1 MPISSIPA
9 RRFGA
14 VLMAALMGVLVGGSL
29 PPTIA
34 QEPTER
40 KRNPAV
46 ALDMPRSHDALADLA
61 ETTID
66 AAVRS
71 LLCVEVR
78 AAINLGQLER
88 PGRQWVLAHAALEGD
103 SAAPSTS
110 GEAQVSRRPPGLLAV
125 DLTMS
130 RSIR

>member
-14 VLMAALMGVLVGGSL
+14 VLMAALMGLVGGSL

-66 AAVRS
+66 AAVRA

-78 AAINLGQLER
+78 AAINLGRLDR
-88 PGRQWVLAHAALEGD
+88 PGRQWVLAHGHRCRDE
-103 SAAPSTS
+103 
-110 GEAQVSRRPPGLLAV
+110 RLLFDAFGF
-125 DLTMS
+125 
-130 RSIR
+130 

>member
-1 MPISSIPA
+1 MSCIPA
-9 RRFGA
+9 RKFGA
-14 VLMAALMGVLVGGSL
+14 VLMAALMGVLAKGSL

-46 ALDMPRSHDALADLA
+46 ALDMSRSLDAPADLA

-66 AAVRS
+66 AAIRA

-78 AAINLGQLER
+78 AALNLGQLDR
-88 PGRQWVLAHAALEGD
+88 PGRQWVLAHGHRCRDE
-103 SAAPSTS
+103 
-110 GEAQVSRRPPGLLAV
+110 RLLFDAFGF
-125 DLTMS
+125 
-130 RSIR
+130 